1 MPSRHA
7 PKAKQV
13 GLADNEDQPQNRQ
26 QSLSPKDEQFQQTQ
40 QLMGRISDKLERV
53 QPKHQK
59 VAESIRA
66 IRSQGVRLL
75 GPGSKM
81 SQNVKA
87 KMVALYQ
94 TAQKQCESEHSY
106 LEQVLADI
114 QRVRQLHLRQRM
126 ADKLSRGSLMVLLA
140 QHAAG
145 LPLYIGSIDGHPPP
159 LVGAIP
165 QNPGDCISEGDFVAA
180 FVEEIWILA
189 EVKKQISASK
199 YEVKDVDDDDD
210 DGEKLQ
216 VVPPTR
222 LIPLPHFRAD
232 PRRHAHALFPVGAIV
247 LALYPQTTCFYKGI
261 VESSP
266 TGPNDD
272 YMIAFEDNTFPSGYS
287 PTLPVP
293 QLYVLTHC
301 EVTPQHR
308 KRKKSPLLSDLTD
321 EASSD

>member
-1 MPSRHA
+1 MDMHSGELHKKFHETLDEKIAELQKKALEQLDAEFGEAPAESMPSRHA

-13 GLADNEDQPQNRQ
+13 GLADNEDHQPLNRQ
-26 QSLSPKDEQFQQTQ
+26 QSLSPKDEQLQQTQ
-40 QLMGRISDKLERV
+40 QLMDRISDKLERV

-66 IRSQGVRLL
+66 IRSQGVRLM

-114 QRVRQLHLRQRM
+114 Q
-126 ADKLSRGSLMVLLA
+126 
-140 QHAAG
+140 
-145 LPLYIGSIDGHPPP
+145 
-159 LVGAIP
+159 
-165 QNPGDCISEGDFVAA
+165 
-180 FVEEIWILA
+180 
-189 EVKKQISASK
+189 KQISASK

-308 KRKKSPLLSDLTD
+308 KRKKSPLSDLTD

>member
-7 PKAKQV
+7 PKTKQV
-13 GLADNEDQPQNRQ
+13 GLADNEDQPLNRQ
-26 QSLSPKDEQFQQTQ
+26 QSSSSKDEQFQQTQ

-94 TAQKQCESEHSY
+94 TAQKQCESEHVY

-189 EVKKQISASK
+189 EVRKQISASK